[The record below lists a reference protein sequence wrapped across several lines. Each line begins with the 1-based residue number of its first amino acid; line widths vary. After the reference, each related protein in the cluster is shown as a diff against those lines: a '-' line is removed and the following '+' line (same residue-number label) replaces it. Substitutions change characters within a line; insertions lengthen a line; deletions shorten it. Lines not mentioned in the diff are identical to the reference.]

1 MKTLK
6 RLLSVFAVVAMLL
19 TMSLNINAATVV
31 VEGPDHEYY
40 AYQVLSGTQAE
51 NDSSL
56 GSPTWGSGINSA
68 TFLTEVQKIAGFDT
82 VTDEASFVAKL
93 STYADDSDVAKA
105 VAKAAYAAKNDTKK
119 PLTAG
124 ENTIDAGYYLIVDET
139 TISDETDAK
148 PADAKNAA
156 LLQIT
161 NKNEFKI
168 GAKNSVPS
176 VDKWVKNGNEWKK
189 YEDAGISSTVTMK
202 VEATIPSMEFYTTY
216 PITFTDDADAGF
228 AGFTITS
235 VKLVGTTAD
244 AAKTPNT
251 EKTITE
257 GYSIDNTVVAPD
269 FKLTVTDVKASTVAQ
284 GLDPKETVKVVVEYT
299 CTLDTDAVIGG
310 TGNINKVNL
319 TYNANP
325 DGDEDTKTKD
335 KEVTVYT
342 FQLEGTKVDGIDNS
356 IKLKGAE
363 FKLRNADDLYYKKDA
378 DGNVSWVA
386 VDAADVVTSAE
397 NTGLFE
403 FTGLDAGTYTLVEVT
418 PPAGY
423 NTIPE
428 TTVVIEATYDNDK
441 LDTLSQGDPVTGKVS
456 VEVENNKGATLPETG
471 GMGTTLFYVVGA
483 ALVVGAG
490 IVLVSKKRMSTK

>member
-19 TMSLNINAATVV
+19 TMSLNVNAATVV

-40 AYQVLSGTQAE
+40 AYQVLSGTQAP

-56 GSPTWGSGINSA
+56 GSPVWGSGINSA
-68 TFLTEVQKIAGFDT
+68 TFLTEIQKIDGFAD

-105 VAKAAYAAKNDTKK
+105 VAKAAYAAKNDPKK
-119 PLTAG
+119 QLTAG

-139 TISDETDAK
+139 DAN

-161 NKNEFKI
+161 NKGEFKI
-168 GAKNSVPS
+168 GAKQSVPS

-189 YEDAGISSTVTMK
+189 YEDTGISSTVTMK

-216 PITFTDDADAGF
+216 PITFTDDADDGF
-228 AGFTITS
+228 AGFDVTS
-235 VKLVGTTAD
+235 VKLVGITAD

-251 EKTITE
+251 EKTITD
-257 GYSIDNTVVAPD
+257 GYSIDNTVKAPD
-269 FKLTVTDVKASTVAQ
+269 FKLTVADVKASAVAQ
-284 GLDPKETVKVVVEYT
+284 GLDPKEEVKVVVEYT

-325 DGDEDTKTKD
+325 NGSEETKTKD

-342 FQLEGTKVDGIDNS
+342 FQLEGTKVDGVDNN
-356 IKLKGAE
+356 IKLKDAE
-363 FKLRNADDLYYKKDA
+363 FKLQNADGLYYKKDVK
-378 DGNVSWVA
+378 GNVSWVA
-386 VDAADVVTSAE
+386 EADADVVTSAAD
-397 NTGLFE
+397 GKFG

-423 NTIPE
+423 NTIAP
-428 TTVVIEATYDNDK
+428 TTVEIEATYTNDK
-441 LDTLSQGDPVTGKVS
+441 LATLTPNGKIS
-456 VEVENNKGATLPETG
+456 AGKASINVENNKGTTLPETG
-471 GMGTTLFYVVGA
+471 GMGTTLFYVIGA
-483 ALVVGAG
+483 ALVLGAG
-490 IVLVSKKRMSTK
+490 VVLVSKKRMAAK

>member
-19 TMSLNINAATVV
+19 TMSLNVNAATVV
-31 VEGPDHEYY
+31 VEGPDHDYY
-40 AYQVLSGTQAE
+40 AYQVLSGTQAP

-56 GSPTWGSGINSA
+56 GSPVWGSGINSA
-68 TFLTEVQKIAGFDT
+68 TFLTEIQKIDGFAD

-105 VAKAAYAAKNDTKK
+105 VAKAAYAAKNNTKK
-119 PLTAG
+119 QLTDG

-139 TISDETDAK
+139 TISDETDEN

-161 NKNEFKI
+161 NKGEFKI
-168 GAKNSVPS
+168 GAKQSVPS

-189 YEDAGISSTVTMK
+189 YEDTGISSTVTMK

-228 AGFTITS
+228 TGFDVTS

-251 EKTITE
+251 EKTITD
-257 GYSIDNTVVAPD
+257 GYSIDNTVKAPD
-269 FKLTVTDVKASTVAQ
+269 FKLTVADVKASAVAQ

-299 CTLDTDAVIGG
+299 CTLNKDAIIGEP
-310 TGNINKVNL
+310 GNVNKVNL

-325 DGDEDTKTKD
+325 NGSEKTKTKD

-342 FQLEGTKVDGIDNS
+342 FQLEGTKVDGVDNN

-363 FKLRNADDLYYKKDA
+363 FKLQNADGLYYKKDA

-386 VDAADVVTSAE
+386 EAEADKVTSDE
-397 NTGLFE
+397 DGLFE
-403 FTGLDAGTYTLVEVT
+403 FSGLDAGTYTLVEVT

-423 NTIPE
+423 NTIAP
-428 TTVVIEATYDNDK
+428 TTVKIEATYKNNK
-441 LDTLSQGDPVTGKVS
+441 LDTLTPNGKIS
-456 VEVENNKGATLPETG
+456 AGKASINVENNKGTTLPETG
-471 GMGTTLFYVVGA
+471 GMGTTLFYVIGA
-483 ALVVGAG
+483 ALVLGAG
-490 IVLVSKKRMSTK
+490 VVLVSKKRMAAK

>member
-19 TMSLNINAATVV
+19 TMSLNVNAATVV

-40 AYQVLSGTQAE
+40 AYQVLSGTQAP

-56 GSPTWGSGINSA
+56 GSPVWGSGINSA
-68 TFLTEVQKIAGFDT
+68 TFLTEIQKIDGFAD

-139 TISDETDAK
+139 TISDETDEN

-161 NKNEFKI
+161 NKGEFKI
-168 GAKNSVPS
+168 GAKQSVPS

-189 YEDAGISSTVTMK
+189 YEDTGISSTVTMK

-216 PITFTDDADAGF
+216 PITFTDDADDGF
-228 AGFTITS
+228 AGFDVTS

-251 EKTITE
+251 EKTITD
-257 GYSIDNTVVAPD
+257 GYSIDNIVGDPD
-269 FKLTVTDVKASTVAQ
+269 FKLTVADVKASAVAQ

-299 CTLDTDAVIGG
+299 CTLDTDAVIGKP
-310 TGNINKVNL
+310 GNVNKVNL

-325 DGDEDTKTKD
+325 NGDEETTTKD

-342 FQLEGTKVDGIDNS
+342 FQLEGTKVDGVDNN
-356 IKLKGAE
+356 IKLKDAE
-363 FKLRNADDLYYKKDA
+363 FKLQNADGLYYKKDVK
-378 DGNVSWVA
+378 GNVSWVA
-386 VDAADVVTSAE
+386 EADADVVTSAAD
-397 NTGLFE
+397 GKFG

-423 NTIPE
+423 NVIAP
-428 TTVVIEATYDNDK
+428 TTVKIEATYKNNK
-441 LDTLSQGDPVTGKVS
+441 LDTLTPNGKIS
-456 VEVENNKGATLPETG
+456 AGKASINVENNKGTTLPETG
-471 GMGTTLFYVVGA
+471 GMGTTLFYVIGA
-483 ALVVGAG
+483 ALVLGAG
-490 IVLVSKKRMSTK
+490 VVLVSKKRMAAK

>member
-31 VEGPDHEYY
+31 VEGPDHYYY
-40 AYQVLSGTQAE
+40 AYQVLSGTQAP

-56 GSPTWGSGINSA
+56 GSPVWGSGINSA
-68 TFLTEVQKIAGFDT
+68 TFLTEIQKIDGFAD

-105 VAKAAYAAKNDTKK
+105 VAKAAYAAKNGTKK
-119 PLTAG
+119 QLTAG

-139 TISDETDAK
+139 TISDKTDAN

-161 NKNEFKI
+161 NKGEFKI
-168 GAKNSVPS
+168 GAKQSVPS

-189 YEDAGISSTVTMK
+189 YEDTGISSTVTMK

-216 PITFTDDADAGF
+216 PITFTDDADDGF
-228 AGFTITS
+228 AGFDVTS

-251 EKTITE
+251 EKTITD
-257 GYSIDNTVVAPD
+257 GYSIDNIVGDPD
-269 FKLTVTDVKASTVAQ
+269 FKLTVADVKASAVAQ

-299 CTLDTDAVIGG
+299 CTLDTDAVIGEP
-310 TGNINKVNL
+310 GNVNKVNL

-342 FQLEGTKVDGIDNS
+342 FQLEGTKVDGVDNN
-356 IKLKGAE
+356 IKLKDAE
-363 FKLRNADDLYYKKDA
+363 FKLQNADGLYYKKDVK
-378 DGNVSWVA
+378 GNVSWVA
-386 VDAADVVTSAE
+386 EADADVVTSAAD
-397 NTGLFE
+397 GKFG

-423 NTIPE
+423 NVIAP
-428 TTVVIEATYDNDK
+428 TTVEIEATYKNNK
-441 LDTLSQGDPVTGKVS
+441 LDTLTPNGKIS
-456 VEVENNKGATLPETG
+456 AGKASINVENNKGATLPETG
-471 GMGTTLFYVVGA
+471 GMGTSLFYVIGA
-483 ALVVGAG
+483 ALVIGAG
-490 IVLVSKKRMSTK
+490 VVLVSKKRMAAK